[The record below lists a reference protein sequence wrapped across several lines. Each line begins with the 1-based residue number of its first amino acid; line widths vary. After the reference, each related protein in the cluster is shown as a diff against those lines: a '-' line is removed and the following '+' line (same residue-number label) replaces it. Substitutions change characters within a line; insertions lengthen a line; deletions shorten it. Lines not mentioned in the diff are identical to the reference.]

1 MDVTPTRR
9 KFADCVP
16 STICDTTRLCF
27 FVIFAAPFPH
37 AIERRNLPAAVE
49 NCLKN
54 LPVSVTSV
62 EIWQENTFCF
72 ILNTND
78 ASVRIVAADALQ
90 NMYSNAENIFLRF
103 GVGGIYG
110 EISEVADSFVEATIA
125 ARLSIHKNVSLYE
138 RRPVPDGNK
147 GEHLDEAF
155 SFLKEA
161 LQRGEETVANRV
173 VAEIISSLSDLSDSF
188 KIAPCRQYGSPQE
201 GKFVIAG
208 HHYDGH
214 FGRIHLLERGDAIF
228 FTDVTGAQYAYR
240 VQLIEI
246 FNPQDVEEV
255 RDSDWALTLYTCT
268 AGGKQRV
275 VLRAEED
282 SAEKTFLKEP

>member
-1 MDVTPTRR
+1 MRGKLGALFMGLGVLLTVAAAAWTGYNALEEWRGGKASAYILGQIKSIMQQEEHLQGVVPEAEQKGTGNAVIEERFEEDAEGDAEETSPWAPEMPTIGIDQ
-9 KFADCVP
+9 KEYIGYLSIPKLELA
-16 STICDTTRLCF
+16 
-27 FVIFAAPFPH
+27 
-37 AIERRNLPAAVE
+37 
-49 NCLKN
+49 
-54 LPVSVTSV
+54 LPVMGR
-62 EIWQENTFCF
+62 W
-72 ILNTND
+72 D
-78 ASVRIVAADALQ
+78 
-90 NMYSNAENIFLRF
+90 YP
-103 GVGGIYG
+103 
-110 EISEVADSFVEATIA
+110 
-125 ARLSIHKNVSLYE
+125 SL
-138 RRPVPDGNK
+138 
-147 GEHLDEAF
+147 
-155 SFLKEA
+155 
-161 LQRGEETVANRV
+161 
-173 VAEIISSLSDLSDSF
+173 

-208 HHYDGH
+208 HNYDGH